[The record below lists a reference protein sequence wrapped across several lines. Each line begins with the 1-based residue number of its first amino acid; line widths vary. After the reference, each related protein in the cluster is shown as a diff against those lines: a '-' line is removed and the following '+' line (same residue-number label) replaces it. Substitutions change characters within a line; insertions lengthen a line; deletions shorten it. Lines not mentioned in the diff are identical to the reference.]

1 MRNTLNIA
9 NKEVICKAQEGDMFA
24 FRALV
29 DLYKEQAVRIA
40 YSITGNLADAQDVA
54 QDAFIRVYRNI
65 STFNFNSQ
73 FSTWIY
79 RIVVNLCRDFLRKK
93 SRLGLVLNDNNQA
106 WPAEERIKDEK
117 NPDPAKNLLN
127 KELKVKIDN
136 ALILL
141 PEKQQIVFSLKYKKD
156 MKIREIAELL
166 GVSKS
171 SVKMHLFRATDKMQ
185 KNLSTYVR

>member
-1 MRNTLNIA
+1 MNDVLQIE
-9 NKEVICKAQEGDMFA
+9 NKEMILKAQEGDMFA

-54 QDAFIRVYRNI
+54 QDAFIRVYRKI
-65 STFNFNSQ
+65 GAFNFNSQ

-93 SRLGLVLNDNNQA
+93 NRSRLVLNDNGQSR
-106 WPAEERIKDEK
+106 PVEERIKDEK
-117 NPDPAKNLLN
+117 TPDPAKKLLI
-127 KELKVKIDN
+127 KELKAKIDN

-156 MKIREIAELL
+156 MKIREIAELM
-166 GVSKS
+166 GISVST
-171 SVKMHLFRATDKMQ
+171 VKMHLFRATDKMQ
-185 KNLSTYVR
+185 KKLGSYAR

>member
-1 MRNTLNIA
+1 MNDVLQIE
-9 NKEVICKAQEGDMFA
+9 NKEMILKAQEGDMFA

-54 QDAFIRVYRNI
+54 QDAFIRVYRKI
-65 STFNFNSQ
+65 GAFNFNSQ

-93 SRLGLVLNDNNQA
+93 NRSRLVLNDNGQSR
-106 WPAEERIKDEK
+106 PVEERIKDERT
-117 NPDPAKNLLN
+117 PDPAKKLLI
-127 KELKVKIDN
+127 KELKAKIDN

-156 MKIREIAELL
+156 MKIREIAELM
-166 GVSKS
+166 GISVST
-171 SVKMHLFRATDKMQ
+171 VKMHLFRATDKMQ
-185 KNLSTYVR
+185 KKLGSYAR

>member
-1 MRNTLNIA
+1 MNDVLQIE
-9 NKEVICKAQEGDMFA
+9 NKEMILKAQEGDMFA

-65 STFNFNSQ
+65 GAFNFNSQ

-93 SRLGLVLNDNNQA
+93 NRSRLVLDDNGQGR
-106 WPAEERIKDEK
+106 PVEERIKDEK
-117 NPDPAKNLLN
+117 TPDPAKKLLI
-127 KELKVKIDN
+127 KELKAKIDK

-156 MKIREIAELL
+156 MKIREIAELM
-166 GVSKS
+166 GISVST
-171 SVKMHLFRATDKMQ
+171 VKMHLFRATDKMQ
-185 KNLSTYVR
+185 KKLGSYAR